1 MQKFRSQIVFTSTGF
16 VVGYLLF
23 HPYTMLVSYLMSN
36 HFDKTGSIYMD
47 RRNVF
52 TLIRATFEPAMF
64 PMAVSF
70 ALFGGL
76 TGLLIGIITDRRQRL
91 FAAELENQKKKA
103 ALETLHRLMVT
114 LSHYLLN
121 ANTVIGGMVR
131 KGRRNEANVQGS
143 LDVIEEEAKK
153 IDAVIRSLK
162 EITEI
167 KTADYTTSG
176 KDLMIDI
183 TKNIEERL
191 KNFKGK

>member
-1 MQKFRSQIVFTSTGF
+1 
-16 VVGYLLF
+16 
-23 HPYTMLVSYLMSN
+23 
-36 HFDKTGSIYMD
+36 
-47 RRNVF
+47 
-52 TLIRATFEPAMF
+52 
-64 PMAVSF
+64 MAVSF
-70 ALFGGL
+70 GLFGGL
-76 TGLLIGIITDRRQRL
+76 TGLLIGIITDRTQRL

>member
-1 MQKFRSQIVFTSTGF
+1 
-16 VVGYLLF
+16 
-23 HPYTMLVSYLMSN
+23 
-36 HFDKTGSIYMD
+36 
-47 RRNVF
+47 
-52 TLIRATFEPAMF
+52 MF